1 MERYQEEFD
10 RAHLDTLDRVSLL
23 TMEYVSLYSATLHT
37 SNIRS
42 RTEIKSVESNVPSF
56 ASF

>member
-23 TMEYVSLYSATLHT
+23 TMEYVLLYLG
-37 SNIRS
+37 RM
-42 RTEIKSVESNVPSF
+42 SVP
-56 ASF
+56 